1 MSQPPGFSHPQ
12 YPNHICKLN
21 KALYGL
27 KQAPRAWFSWLTSQL
42 LAFGFKSSK
51 SDSSLSIYYH
61 QRVSIFFLI
70 YVDDII
76 ITGSSPSTISMLIH
90 FLKIDFAIK
99 ELGDLNF
106 FLGVKVIKNTSSIL
120 LSQKRYIVDL
130 LHRTNMLEAKPV
142 SSPMTTSTNLSAFEG
157 DTIQDVTLYRN
168 NVGALQY
175 LALTRLDKSF
185 MVNKLAQF
193 KRGPQN

>member
-1 MSQPPGFSHPQ
+1 M
-12 YPNHICKLN
+12 
-21 KALYGL
+21 
-27 KQAPRAWFSWLTSQL
+27 
-42 LAFGFKSSK
+42 
-51 SDSSLSIYYH
+51 
-61 QRVSIFFLI
+61 SIFFLI

-130 LHRTNMLEAKPV
+130 LHRTDMLEAKPV
-142 SSPMTTSTNLSAFEG
+142 SSPVTTSTNLSAFEG

-185 MVNKLAQF
+185 TVNKLAQF
-193 KRGPQN
+193 KHGPKN

>member
-1 MSQPPGFSHPQ
+1 M
-12 YPNHICKLN
+12 
-21 KALYGL
+21 
-27 KQAPRAWFSWLTSQL
+27 
-42 LAFGFKSSK
+42 
-51 SDSSLSIYYH
+51 
-61 QRVSIFFLI
+61 SIFFLI

-142 SSPMTTSTNLSAFEG
+142 SSPMTTSTNLSASEG

-175 LALTRLDKSF
+175 LALTRPDKSF
-185 MVNKLAQF
+185 IVNKLA
-193 KRGPQN
+193 

>member
-1 MSQPPGFSHPQ
+1 M
-12 YPNHICKLN
+12 
-21 KALYGL
+21 
-27 KQAPRAWFSWLTSQL
+27 
-42 LAFGFKSSK
+42 
-51 SDSSLSIYYH
+51 
-61 QRVSIFFLI
+61 SIFFLI

-106 FLGVKVIKNTSSIL
+106 FLGVEVIKNTSSIL

-142 SSPMTTSTNLSAFEG
+142 SSPMTTSTNLFAFEG
-157 DTIQDVTLYRN
+157 DPI
-168 NVGALQY
+168 
-175 LALTRLDKSF
+175 
-185 MVNKLAQF
+185 
-193 KRGPQN
+193 

>member
-1 MSQPPGFSHPQ
+1 M
-12 YPNHICKLN
+12 
-21 KALYGL
+21 
-27 KQAPRAWFSWLTSQL
+27 
-42 LAFGFKSSK
+42 
-51 SDSSLSIYYH
+51 
-61 QRVSIFFLI
+61 SIFFLI

-142 SSPMTTSTNLSAFEG
+142 SSPMTTSTNLSASEG

>member
-1 MSQPPGFSHPQ
+1 M
-12 YPNHICKLN
+12 
-21 KALYGL
+21 
-27 KQAPRAWFSWLTSQL
+27 
-42 LAFGFKSSK
+42 
-51 SDSSLSIYYH
+51 
-61 QRVSIFFLI
+61 
-70 YVDDII
+70 DDII

-130 LHRTNMLEAKPV
+130 LHRTNILEAKPV
-142 SSPMTTSTNLSAFEG
+142 SSPMTTSTNLSASEG

>member
-1 MSQPPGFSHPQ
+1 M
-12 YPNHICKLN
+12 
-21 KALYGL
+21 
-27 KQAPRAWFSWLTSQL
+27 
-42 LAFGFKSSK
+42 
-51 SDSSLSIYYH
+51 
-61 QRVSIFFLI
+61 SIFFLI

-90 FLKIDFAIK
+90 FWKIDFAIK
-99 ELGDLNF
+99 ELVDLTF

-185 MVNKLAQF
+185 TVNKLAQF
-193 KRGPQN
+193 KHGPKN

>member
-1 MSQPPGFSHPQ
+1 M
-12 YPNHICKLN
+12 
-21 KALYGL
+21 
-27 KQAPRAWFSWLTSQL
+27 
-42 LAFGFKSSK
+42 
-51 SDSSLSIYYH
+51 
-61 QRVSIFFLI
+61 SIFFLI

-142 SSPMTTSTNLSAFEG
+142 SSPMTTSTNLSASEG

-193 KRGPQN
+193 KHGPQN